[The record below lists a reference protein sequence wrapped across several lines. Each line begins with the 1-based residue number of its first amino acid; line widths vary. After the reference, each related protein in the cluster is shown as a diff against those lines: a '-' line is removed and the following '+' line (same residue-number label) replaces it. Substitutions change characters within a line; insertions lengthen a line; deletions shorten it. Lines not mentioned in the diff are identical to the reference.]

1 MLKGLIGRKIGMT
14 QIFDE
19 AGVALPVTLIE
30 AGPCFVTQVRTP
42 GKGRLR
48 RRSSS
53 DSAEIHSKRLTGGEL
68 GHLTANKIP
77 PLRFL
82 REFRT
87 KSPDVNVGDKVTV
100 EAFAVGEHVDVMG
113 VSKGKG
119 FAGVVK
125 RHHFHGMDATH
136 GTSDRNRAPGSNS
149 SGTTPGRVYRGS
161 RRAGHMGTERVT
173 AQNLKVVLVDADAQP
188 DRSEWLGPRRQGQP
202 RDLERDAQAV
212 GAEEAGTI
220 TMKVDVLN
228 MQGEKVKQVDLPAAI
243 FEAKVNHGPDASG
256 LPAPD
261 GQCPPGYPRDQGA
274 R

>member
-1 MLKGLIGRKIGMT
+1 MLKGLIGKKIGMT

-30 AGPCFVTQVRTP
+30 AGPCFVTQIRTP
-42 GKGRLR
+42 EKEGYAAVQLGF
-48 RRSSS
+48 S
-53 DSAEIHSKRLTGGEL
+53 EIHSKRLTGGEL

-82 REFRT
+82 REFRA

-149 SGTTPGRVYRGS
+149 ARARRPAGSTRARAVPGTWARTAS
-161 RRAGHMGTERVT
+161 RLRTS
-173 AQNLKVVLVDADAQP
+173 
-188 DRSEWLGPRRQGQP
+188 RSCWSMRS
-202 RDLERDAQAV
+202 A
-212 GAEEAGTI
+212 T
-220 TMKVDVLN
+220 
-228 MQGEKVKQVDLPAAI
+228 
-243 FEAKVNHGPDASG
+243 
-256 LPAPD
+256 
-261 GQCPPGYPRDQGA
+261 
-274 R
+274 